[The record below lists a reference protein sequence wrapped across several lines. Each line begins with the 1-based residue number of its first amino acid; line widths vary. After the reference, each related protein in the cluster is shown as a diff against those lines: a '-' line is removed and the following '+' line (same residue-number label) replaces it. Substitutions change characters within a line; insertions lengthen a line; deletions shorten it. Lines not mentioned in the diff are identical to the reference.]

1 MKIRTIETATLGR
14 QFEPYL
20 KAVEWEEEAQPLG
33 NARPIRLTAIDPV
46 LAYEFDSRGPAL
58 EVRHLSNAGGN
69 TIVEGLGVFD

>member
-20 KAVEWEEEAQPLG
+20 KAVEWNDEAQLIG
-33 NARPIRLTAIDPV
+33 GASPIRLTAIDPV
-46 LAYEFDSRGPAL
+46 LAYEFDSQGPAL
-58 EVRHLSNAGGN
+58 EVRHLNSASGK